1 MRKGRDRE
9 QAADPVAKVMRTI
22 QALSKSFHSYPISI
36 ASQQRID
43 CAIDT
48 LIDAVTNRKRITR
61 VWNSFKQIMKS
72 EIVDCDEAKMAAFY
86 LAQVTKAEQSV
97 KIAGQEI
104 IEESGLDYIFQ
115 TFSDTRSVLNEAC
128 HSGNVRKCT
137 SFVRLLYR
145 QMYEDLAPIF
155 EDMSTNR
162 FAYALQCV
170 KTVSLSLRGVVVARD
185 IADALQESCDQV
197 EWKLKHLKEEFSESD
212 KPREMKIEEDYPK
225 NKSTKEK
232 TETPSPRRRKAKQ
245 ISEVELKRRKTS
257 PIEVSGR
264 RRHGTRELHEKE
276 NSGRH
281 RREATVAPEKES
293 PKRVHSKSL
302 EEETLNKTVERQK
315 KRQKNLEATQER
327 KNSEHAKEPEEK
339 IERRRRHRTPTKTL
353 EVDEQQKIQ
362 PEPPRERHLHRRT
375 HSKNTERELEQK
387 PEVLD
392 DDQPKRR
399 KHSKTVEAEQTKTIE
414 PEEYAATAE
423 EAPRKGP
430 AEAQTIDE
438 PAKNAKQSE
447 ASEKDDLKSPPPSP
461 QQEDS
466 IKKID
471 ASNSEEK
478 QPPQKVSD
486 KGIASEHEKSEHSST
501 SSKNKSNHGESK
513 KIHRR
518 TVSHNIDFVGDNHQ
532 ETAIHRRTVSQNSG
546 LDEPQSTRK
555 SQHMKEAPP
564 ADFPPPVEQTT
575 NLEVQYESP
584 TIVSDVDLDTKP
596 QKETSSPTKPSES
609 DEPDPWRGR
618 KLSVTTS
625 DSEDNKTEDTPQT
638 LSSGNAEFVT
648 LLSQN
653 NSSDEGQKMSFNSHG
668 SLLGQSQELD
678 SILHE
683 SSSEG
688 DKKLGSGTGSFKLT
702 AENDDQNLSMIHL
715 ATDGIIDIDSSLLPT
730 EVSYPAPL
738 ESEMDSLHFPTN
750 HSSGT
755 HQGTSVGMDEQSDS
769 MCMRPEARRDNSDSD
784 SFFFGQRKRP
794 GDWLSSSSDLTRTQA
809 STVANSHGS
818 SEL

>member
-1 MRKGRDRE
+1 MRKGRERE
-9 QAADPVAKVMRTI
+9 QAADPMAKVMRTI

-48 LIDAVTNRKRITR
+48 LIDAVTSRKRITR

-104 IEESGLDYIFQ
+104 IEQSGLDYIFQ
-115 TFSDTRSVLNEAC
+115 TFSDARSVLNEAC
-128 HSGNVRKCT
+128 QSGNVRKCT
-137 SFVRLLYR
+137 SSVRVLYR
-145 QMYEDLAPIF
+145 QMCEDLAPIF

-185 IADALQESCDQV
+185 IADAIQESCDQV
-197 EWKLKHLKEEFSESD
+197 EWKLKHLQEELSESE
-212 KPREMKIEEDYPK
+212 KQREMKSEEGYPK
-225 NKSTKEK
+225 NKSIK
-232 TETPSPRRRKAKQ
+232 ETPSPRRRKDKQQ
-245 ISEVELKRRKTS
+245 ISEDEKVELKRRKTS
-257 PIEVSGR
+257 PVEVSGR
-264 RRHGTRELHEKE
+264 RRRHDTPEVHEKE

-281 RREATVAPEKES
+281 RKERTVTPEKES

-302 EEETLNKTVERQK
+302 EETVINRTVQRQK
-315 KRQKNLEATQER
+315 KRQKNLEEPAHER
-327 KNSEHAKEPEEK
+327 KSSAHVKEPEEN

-353 EVDEQQKIQ
+353 EVDEEQKVQ

-387 PEVLD
+387 PEVVD
-392 DDQPKRR
+392 DDQPKRKKR
-399 KHSKTVEAEQTKTIE
+399 SKTVEAEPIKTPE
-414 PEEYAATAE
+414 PEEKAAASE
-423 EAPRKGP
+423 ETPTKGP
-430 AEAQTIDE
+430 SEAQNIDE
-438 PAKNAKQSE
+438 TTKHPKHSE
-447 ASEKDDLKSPPPSP
+447 TSEPNDPKSLSP
-461 QQEDS
+461 QQEDLT
-466 IKKID
+466 KKID
-471 ASNSEEK
+471 TSNSEEK
-478 QPPQKVSD
+478 QLQPEVSD
-486 KGIASEHEKSEHSST
+486 KSIPSEHQKSEH
-501 SSKNKSNHGESK
+501 SNHGESK

-532 ETAIHRRTVSQNSG
+532 EAAIHRRTVSQNSG
-546 LDEPQSTRK
+546 LDEPQSTRRSRHK
-555 SQHMKEAPP
+555 KETPP
-564 ADFPPPVEQTT
+564 TDLPPPE
-575 NLEVQYESP
+575 NIEVQYQSL

-596 QKETSSPTKPSES
+596 REETSSPTKPSES

-625 DSEDNKTEDTPQT
+625 DSEENNKTEDTPQT

-653 NSSDEGQKMSFNSHG
+653 NSSDEGQRISYNSHG
-668 SLLGQSQELD
+668 SLLGQSKELD

-688 DKKLGSGTGSFKLT
+688 DKKLGSETGSFKLT
-702 AENDDQNLSMIHL
+702 AENDDQNLSMVHL

-755 HQGTSVGMDEQSDS
+755 HQGISVGTDEQSDS
-769 MCMRPEARRDNSDSD
+769 MCMRPDARRDNSDSD
-784 SFFFGQRKRP
+784 SFFFGRRKRP
-794 GDWLSSSSDLTRTQA
+794 GDWLSSSSDLTHTQA